1 MIVERTFDTGLVR
14 SIFSSRRLKLRITD
28 ATVEDFDPENQKN
41 LYYLSCIRDG
51 VVVGIVLFHPFNTM
65 ACCQGH
71 INYLQEHWGSN
82 LEECTKKAI
91 TWMFEN
97 TGFIKIVALIPDYYP
112 LVLKHAIASG
122 MRKEG
127 YIENSVICNG
137 KVGNMT
143 LVGIDKCT

>member
-1 MIVERTFDTGLVR
+1 
-14 SIFSSRRLKLRITD
+14 
-28 ATVEDFDPENQKN
+28 
-41 LYYLSCIRDG
+41 
-51 VVVGIVLFHPFNTM
+51 
-65 ACCQGH
+65 
-71 INYLQEHWGSN
+71 
-82 LEECTKKAI
+82 
-91 TWMFEN
+91 MFEN